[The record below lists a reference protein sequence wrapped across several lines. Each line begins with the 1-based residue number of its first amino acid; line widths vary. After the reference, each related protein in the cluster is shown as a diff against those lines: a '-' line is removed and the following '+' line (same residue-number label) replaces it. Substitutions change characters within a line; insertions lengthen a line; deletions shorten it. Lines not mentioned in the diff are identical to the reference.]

1 MKKKEKTVDISD
13 LAAVLGEL
21 IGDNE
26 PTDEELNYDDDYIE
40 LYNEM
45 HNLKKALENVGY
57 SVEGEE

>member
-1 MKKKEKTVDISD
+1 MSKKNKKVD
-13 LAAVLGEL
+13 LADLAEVLGKL

-26 PTDEELNYDDDYIE
+26 LSDEELDYDDDYIE

-57 SVEGEE
+57 IVEGE